1 LNEPDGIK
9 TSSIPI
15 LFIVVSGIFPE
26 SFMKLC
32 SLKSVFNL

>member
-1 LNEPDGIK
+1 M
-9 TSSIPI
+9 PI

-32 SLKSVFNL
+32 SLKSVFKKLEPPR